1 MNIKVGDKVKPSRNC
16 RTLYGDPNYMVVT
29 EIKDGKVLTDV
40 YSILFD
46 EGELEKIETVPENIE
61 SFSHTETPLQ
71 FQIRAYEILQER
83 FAELQQANKAL
94 ALQNEVLSG
103 AYETSQRRV
112 NELEAEIEKL
122 NSPPDFFTLK
132 KAQ

>member
-1 MNIKVGDKVKPSRNC
+1 MKKIDMDMKKMQP
-16 RTLYGDPNYMVVT
+16 
-29 EIKDGKVLTDV
+29 
-40 YSILFD
+40 LFQQ
-46 EGELEKIETVPENIE
+46 IE
-61 SFSHTETPLQ
+61 Q
-71 FQIRAYEILQER
+71 
-83 FAELQQANKAL
+83 LQQANKAL
-94 ALQNEVLSG
+94 SLQNEVLSG